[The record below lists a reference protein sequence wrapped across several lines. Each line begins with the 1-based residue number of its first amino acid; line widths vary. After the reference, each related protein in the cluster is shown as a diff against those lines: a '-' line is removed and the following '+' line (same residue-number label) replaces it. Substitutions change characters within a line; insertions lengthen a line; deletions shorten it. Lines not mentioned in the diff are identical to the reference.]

1 MSRKISLIFLLIFL
15 AIFLI
20 LPKICLADDFEEIN
34 IKEIEKY
41 LELSQKDVQKLIDS
55 LRQVFT
61 TEKIRLWGSG
71 YSTDEEI
78 AVTEILLETIKGE
91 FINYLLIDAPIEVTW
106 KIIKGAIDIVR
117 IYVDPSVGLE
127 KLEKESVQR
136 AIEYGMKF
144 LLGNEIRISP
154 GAIKFKYSS
163 YKGSEKEV
171 IFQYIMIYKQL
182 DAKSGKAE
190 IRFYSPISIEAPK
203 LLAKGALN
211 FQSDIPSFIVG
222 IKGIVEKTQFDTFRW
237 TEGPSVKIDF
247 PPEVPD
253 LGIKPLSRWEK
264 YVLNPI
270 ETTIKEVE
278 IIITKVTGKSPKLVE
293 IWNEIKSFLSKIKLA
308 GPAAVVEGPKIEE
321 AEIEE
326 EIEEIEETPVEVGQ
340 EVKKVS
346 LEPESRLTPEEIKG
360 KLADIRKRIE
370 ILSQKAA
377 ELSQA
382 SLQKAASEK
391 LTEEEE
397 VKEEET
403 KEETL
408 LSLPKILISETCAGL
423 DKAENEFVELYNP
436 NETSVSLS
444 NENFN
449 LKLVNSSND
458 ITKKKIN
465 WNRNI
470 IPAKGYFLLVGG
482 ELKID
487 GQILAADAT
496 FSSQLTGT
504 SGVITNDGQGNVLDK
519 VAWGKP
525 DKLPPPEAVET
536 QGVILEQGLQTGKS
550 LERIKQVD
558 NLIDNNNN
566 SQDFI
571 LSSSPSPTNSSGEKK
586 VYSPSTSSPSDDSSP
601 SDEAPALDIQPPI
614 ADAGPDK
621 TALTNETITFDASN
635 SSDNIGIVSFQW
647 DIDTDGQWDLAR
659 VNPTLE
665 GGYSQPGQYLVTL
678 KVCDAA
684 GNCATD
690 TLTVTANAPP
700 QETYQ
705 SAIGHYDPEEK
716 WTNEILAYDGD
727 TNTGARAT
735 ETWSSGV
742 YWWLEL
748 FAPSQKSHGIRLMIH
763 RGSGNSIPRAT
774 VVELYYGQ
782 EWHYLSQL
790 PSTILDVWQE
800 ISYPEENIE
809 KARFRF
815 LEWGVSAKAA
825 MFLNEFQF
833 KIYE

>member
-1 MSRKISLIFLLIFL
+1 MRNCLRNKRFLNIFLLICLVGFLVLPQDVLADVQLPKGDTHLLLNSVQQVLIDKWFDLTTSPSFSEPEKQAALFLIRNAIQQKELEYAFVELPKEYLEKIVKIAVSL
-15 AIFLI
+15 AISPDAGTI
-20 LPKICLADDFEEIN
+20 LDKIEEESVKKAISVATEWLVQNEIKVASGVLTYSFTSYKGNPQNPGFYYNLTYHPLTEKEGELVVEFYSPEEI
-34 IKEIEKY
+34 EP
-41 LELSQKDVQKLIDS
+41 Q
-55 LRQVFT
+55 
-61 TEKIRLWGSG
+61 GP
-71 YSTDEEI
+71 
-78 AVTEILLETIKGE
+78 TI
-91 FINYLLIDAPIEVTW
+91 NVL
-106 KIIKGAIDIVR
+106 
-117 IYVDPSVGLE
+117 GLKRSSWAFDDWRAAGNE
-127 KLEKESVQR
+127 KLEPFIVR
-136 AIEYGMKF
+136 
-144 LLGNEIRISP
+144 
-154 GAIKFKYSS
+154 
-163 YKGSEKEV
+163 
-171 IFQYIMIYKQL
+171 
-182 DAKSGKAE
+182 
-190 IRFYSPISIEAPK
+190 
-203 LLAKGALN
+203 AKGKVTKTEAGGYIW
-211 FQSDIPSFIVG
+211 SDTSVEVTFSEPVPEIPI
-222 IKGIVEKTQFDTFRW
+222 E
-237 TEGPSVKIDF
+237 
-247 PPEVPD
+247 
-253 LGIKPLSRWEK
+253 KPLSFWERVK
-264 YVLNPI
+264 KFAIDFFTEQIQNVLHFNPF
-270 ETTIKEVE
+270 E
-278 IIITKVTGKSPKLVE
+278 
-293 IWNEIKSFLSKIKLA
+293 
-308 GPAAVVEGPKIEE
+308 GPAAVVETQLPEGEELEEEELE
-321 AEIEE
+321 AEE
-326 EIEEIEETPVEVGQ
+326 PPAEVGQ
-340 EVKKVS
+340 EVGQEVEEVS
-346 LEPESRLTPEEIKG
+346 LKPEPRLTPEEIKG

-408 LSLPKILISETCAGL
+408 LSLPKILISEICAGL

-504 SGVITNDGQGNVLDK
+504 SGVIINDGQDTVLDK

-536 QGVILEQGLQTGKS
+536 QGVILEQGLQTGES
-550 LERIKQVD
+550 LERIKQGD

-647 DIDTDGQWDLAR
+647 DIDTDGQWDLAG

-665 GGYSQPGQYLVTL
+665 GGYSQPGPYLVTL

-684 GNCATD
+684 GNCATN

-700 QETYQ
+700 APPQEIYRP
-705 SAIGHYDPEEK
+705 AIGHNDPEEK
-716 WTNEILAYDGD
+716 WADETLAYNGD

-735 ETWSSGV
+735 ETWSDTF
-742 YWWLEL
+742 WWLEL
-748 FAPSQKSHGIRLMIH
+748 FAPTEKSHGIRLFIH
-763 RGSGNSIPRAT
+763 RGAGNSTPQGGII
-774 VVELYYGQ
+774 ELYYNQ
-782 EWHYLSQL
+782 EWHVLVRIPTSWD
-790 PSTILDVWQE
+790 IWQE
-800 ISYPEENIE
+800 ISYPEENVE

-815 LEWGVSAKAA
+815 LEWGVGAKSS